1 VTAPPSDTAL
11 APAAASYEAAQPT
24 AAHEVAEA
32 ACLNCGAR
40 LAGPWCH
47 ACGQSAD
54 DYHRSIL
61 RLARETLDS
70 AFDLDSRLWRTLP
83 ALCLRPAQL
92 TRRFLDGHR
101 VGQIP
106 PLRMFLVVVVLLFL
120 VAGLGPGGKTTFNFG
135 GQTGGKSKAGVVF
148 RIVPLGG
155 AEADA
160 WFKTK
165 LQAAAKNPGRFEASL
180 VTWAQRLAVLTLPM
194 SALLLG
200 AMFFWR
206 RGVYMFD
213 HLIFSMHSLSFQ
225 GLLVS
230 ATMLGEMVSGWFGLL
245 ILAAPAHLFVH
256 LKGTY
261 RLGVFGTLA
270 RMAGLFAG
278 SVVGFMLI
286 FTGLVMIGLYE
297 VGA

>member
-1 VTAPPSDTAL
+1 MAQEI
-11 APAAASYEAAQPT
+11 EAAGLDSVKAVLGREPKHT
-24 AAHEVAEA
+24 RPFGAP
-32 ACLNCGAR
+32 CPNCATP

-47 ACGQSAD
+47 ACGQSAED
-54 DYHRSIL
+54 FHRSIM
-61 RLARETLDS
+61 RLTGEAIGGLVDV
-70 AFDLDSRLWRTLP
+70 DSRLWRTLP
-83 ALCLRPAQL
+83 RLCLRPAQL
-92 TRRFLDGHR
+92 TREFLDGHR
-101 VGQIP
+101 APQIP
-106 PLRMFLVVVVLLFL
+106 PFRLFLVVVVLVFL
-120 VAGLGPGGKTTFNFG
+120 VAGLEARGNATFDLGGAG
-135 GQTGGKSKAGVVF
+135 GGKSKAGVVF
-148 RIVPLGG
+148 HVVPLNG
-155 AEADA
+155 AQADA
-160 WFKTK
+160 WFTARLK
-165 LQAAAKNPGRFEASL
+165 AAAKSPERFEAAL
-180 VTWAQRLAVLTLPM
+180 VTWAQRLAILTLPM

-230 ATMLGEMVSGWFGLL
+230 AMMLGELASGWFGLL
-245 ILAAPAHLFVH
+245 VLAAPVHLFVH

-270 RMAGLFAG
+270 RMAGLFVS

-286 FTGLVMIGLYE
+286 LTGLVLIGLYE